1 MRKKS
6 PFGRWCKK
14 RIVAAARG
22 RLMLFKYLHASDF
35 DATYRL
41 LPRARHLEVRLAAI
55 KLLEDLI
62 ERIMV
67 KPMLILARL
76 IQIGAP
82 LIIALWFHS
91 KPSWN
96 WLSYVLLYEV
106 TAFSTY
112 YLVLVLPVILLSSY
126 SLAQWFW
133 MVIILSACTTG
144 LYQID
149 SAVGNSTA
157 NMLYAFSASVMLG
170 LLGVIVALI
179 INGILATVGRII
191 RNARYP
197 DAVLVDDLLEI
208 LYMAETK
215 PGKWTDLNF
224 KRQLVNK
231 IEDVAHCVQ
240 NNLPRRL
247 RSGDAGTDAWLKNT
261 TNEIAAGLRE
271 LKKSVLLSMP
281 SARAQFVAEISTSII
296 TATSGNWAEVKKANP
311 EAFSIPQNWRIR
323 AVELLRTI
331 FVGGGPLLLV
341 WLIQRPPLNLPGE
354 SLRPLI
360 ILTVIWAILTLLTKA
375 DPFYSDKLGAL
386 KDLVPLLPM
395 TGKDKK

>member
-1 MRKKS
+1 MRKKG

-22 RLMLFKYLHASDF
+22 RLILFKYLHASDF
-35 DATYRL
+35 DAKHRL

-55 KLLEDLI
+55 KLWEDVI
-62 ERIMV
+62 ERIMN
-67 KPMLILARL
+67 PMLILARL

-91 KPSWN
+91 NPSWN
-96 WLSYVLLYEV
+96 WLIYILLYEV
-106 TAFSTY
+106 TAFSSY
-112 YLVLVLPVILLSSY
+112 YLIIVLPVILLSSY

-133 MVIILSACTTG
+133 LVILLFASTTG
-144 LYQID
+144 IYQIA
-149 SAVGNSTA
+149 SAVGNSTD
-157 NMLYAFSASVMLG
+157 NMLPAFLASVMLG
-170 LLGVIVALI
+170 LLSVIIAII
-179 INGILATVGRII
+179 INGILVAFGRIT
-191 RNARYP
+191 RNTRYP
-197 DAVLVDDLLEI
+197 DAVLVDGFLEI
-208 LYMAETK
+208 LYMVETK
-215 PGKWTDLNF
+215 PGKWIDLNF

-231 IEDVAHCVQ
+231 IEEAALCVQ

-281 SARAQFVAEISTSII
+281 SARTQFVADISTSII
-296 TATSGNWAEVKKANP
+296 NATSGNWAEIKKANP
-311 EAFSIPQNWRIR
+311 EEFPITQNWRVR
-323 AVELLRTI
+323 VVEWLRTI
-331 FVGGGPLLLV
+331 FAGVGPLVLV
-341 WLIQRPPLNLPGE
+341 WLIQQPPLNLPGE
-354 SLRPLI
+354 PLRPLI
-360 ILTVIWAILTLLTKA
+360 ILTVLWAMLTLLTKA
-375 DPFYSDKLGAL
+375 DPFYRDKIGAL